1 MNFGKTIYEY
11 KDEILK
17 DLKTLLEFKSVASW
31 EENQCTEVLDF
42 MLEKAESFG
51 LVTKNIQNK
60 AGHVQL
66 GDKGKLCGVLTHLD
80 VVPDGKNWTVEP
92 FTLTEK
98 DGRLYGRG
106 IADDKGAALVSLYCL
121 KALKDKGIEG
131 NNTLR
136 CIFGTDEEVGMTDM
150 KTYFENEPI
159 PDYSFTPDSDYGICY
174 AEKGILQVEISME
187 RNDGRVLNAI
197 KAGNVINAV
206 PDEAK
211 ALLSCSEDEADELLK
226 ISKKVEGNFKFT
238 ETIDGIVVESYGTAS
253 HAMQPEKGF
262 NAATALVKLLSKVF
276 SDKDLG
282 SLCSFIKYEIG
293 CETNGVSLGIQMRDF
308 VSGDLTCNL
317 GKIRL
322 NDNSSY
328 LTLDIRYPVTMCC
341 EKIMTQIE
349 KAAALKGLK
358 AKMLSHAAPL
368 YLPKESTTIQLL
380 SGAYKEVMGEEPDL
394 YSTGGGTYARKLG
407 GNGVAFGPAFKDDNV
422 NMHNA
427 DESMDKENFL
437 KHCEIC
443 LEAMYRMYT
452 EKL

>member
-1 MNFGKTIYEY
+1 MSFGKIIYEY

-31 EENQCTEVLDF
+31 EENQCQEVLDF

-51 LVTKNIQNK
+51 LTAKNIKNK
-60 AGHVQL
+60 AGHIQL

-80 VVPDGKNWTVEP
+80 VVPDGKNWTVSP

-131 NNTLR
+131 KNTLR

-150 KTYFENEPI
+150 KTYFENEPV

-174 AEKGILQVEISME
+174 AEKGIMQIKVYMD
-187 RNDGRVLNAI
+187 RNDGKILNAI
-197 KAGNVINAV
+197 KAGNVVNAV

-211 ALLSCSEDEADELLK
+211 ALICCSEDEADELLNA
-226 ISKKVEGNFKFT
+226 SKNVEGDFKFT
-238 ETIDGIVVESYGTAS
+238 ETIDGIVIDSYGKAS
-253 HAMQPEKGF
+253 HAMEPDKGF
-262 NAATALVKLLSKVF
+262 NAATALIKLLGENF

-282 SLCSFIKYEIG
+282 ALCSFIKYEIG
-293 CETNGVSLGIQMRDF
+293 TETNGVSLGIQMRDF
-308 VSGDLTCNL
+308 VSGDLTCNV

-322 NDNSSY
+322 NDNNAY
-328 LTLDIRYPVTMCC
+328 LTLDIRYPVTMNGD
-341 EKIMTQIE
+341 KIFNQVK
-349 KAAALKGLK
+349 KAAELKGLK
-358 AKMLSHAAPL
+358 AEVISHCLPL
-368 YLPKESTTIQLL
+368 YLPKESTTIRLL
-380 SGAYKEVMGEEPDL
+380 SDAYKEIMGEEPDL

-427 DESMDKENFL
+427 DESIDKEKFF

-443 LEAMYRMYT
+443 LEAMYRLYT
-452 EKL
+452 DNL

>member
-1 MNFGKTIYEY
+1 MSFGKIIYEY

-31 EENQCTEVLDF
+31 DENQCNEVLEF

-66 GDKGKLCGVLTHLD
+66 GDNGKLCGVLTHLD

-131 NNTLR
+131 KNTLR

-150 KTYFENEPI
+150 KTYFENEPV

-174 AEKGILQVEISME
+174 AEKGILQVEISMN

-211 ALLSCSEDEADELLK
+211 ALLSCTEDEADELLK
-226 ISKKVEGNFKFT
+226 KSKQIDGDFKFT
-238 ETIDGIVVESYGTAS
+238 ETIDGIVIDSFGKAS
-253 HAMQPEKGF
+253 HAMEPDKGF
-262 NAATALVKLLSKVF
+262 NAATALVKLLSETF
-276 SDKDLG
+276 SDEDLG

-293 CETNGVSLGIQMRDF
+293 TETNGVSLGIQMRDF

-328 LTLDIRYPVTMCC
+328 LTLDIRYPVTMSCD
-341 EKIMTQIE
+341 KIMSQIK
-349 KAAALKGLK
+349 KAAELKGLE
-358 AKMLSHAAPL
+358 AKMISHAAPL

-380 SGAYKEVMGEEPDL
+380 TNAYKEVMGEEPDL

-407 GNGVAFGPAFKDDNV
+407 GNGVAFGPAFKSDTV

-427 DESMDKENFL
+427 DESMDKENFF

-452 EKL
+452 ENL